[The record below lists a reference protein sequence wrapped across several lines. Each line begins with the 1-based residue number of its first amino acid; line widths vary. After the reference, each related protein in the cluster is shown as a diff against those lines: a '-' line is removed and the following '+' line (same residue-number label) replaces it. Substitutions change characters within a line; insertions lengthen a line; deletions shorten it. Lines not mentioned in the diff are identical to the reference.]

1 MLNKHICKALDLV
14 ESYQWTID
22 EIEGA
27 IRWAEETMEDNKNVR
42 QDNTS
47 TANFLAYYQD
57 ELEYQNKNLERAKV
71 RLDICVR
78 TFNKGGWTFE

>member
-22 EIEGA
+22 DIEEA
-27 IRWAEETMEDNKNVR
+27 IRWAEEETENNKNVR

-57 ELEYQNKNLERAKV
+57 ELKHQNINLERAKV

-78 TFNKGGWTFE
+78 TFNKGGWTF

>member
-14 ESYQWTID
+14 EAYQWTID
-22 EIEGA
+22 DIEEA
-27 IRWAEETMEDNKNVR
+27 IRWAEEETENNKKVR

-57 ELEYQNKNLERAKV
+57 ELEYQNNNLERAKV

-78 TFNKGGWTFE
+78 TFNKGGWTF